1 MNETLAREKKN
12 VAIIPSK
19 IIHDKNIKLE
29 LKKLRVAE
37 LAPPQ
42 KNKKIVIKHKY
53 RIIQIR

>member
-37 LAPPQ
+37 LAPP
-42 KNKKIVIKHKY
+42 
-53 RIIQIR
+53 